1 MKYIRLLSRLL
12 VGVVFIFSGFV
23 KAVDPLGSA
32 YKFAD
37 YFTAFKL
44 GFLDFLALPMGIF
57 LSAFELI
64 LGLTLVLGYRRKT
77 TFTVL
82 LWFMSF
88 FTLLTFIL
96 ALFNPVSDCGCFGDA
111 LILTNWQ
118 TFFKNVVLMVFVLL
132 LYFGRNSTYDSGP
145 VLREWIVV
153 GVLFAGASLFSF
165 WNYRHLP
172 LIDFR
177 PYDVGT
183 VIREEMEIPDGVAT
197 DEYTTTLIYRNKQTG
212 KSESFSMENY
222 PKDTLQWVFVD
233 SESKLVSRGYDPP
246 IHDFAIMDAYGNDL
260 VDEILSNRGYS
271 LFMIS
276 HDLAGADK
284 EALSHAGEW
293 SQLEVFAS
301 DFSFY
306 AVTSSTSAEVES
318 ISSDLGLGY
327 PFLAGDEIMLKTIV
341 RSNPGFML
349 VKNGTILGKWAFR
362 DFPTLEQLD
371 PYWSELIGNASAPL
385 DEETQLL
392 MEAGG
397 AYDEFSFDVVEF
409 DHFIPELLLNED
421 ARKREN
427 GVSLAFVL
435 ALFIAILLS
444 GYISPLRT

>member
-233 SESKLVSRGYDPP
+233 SESKLVSKGYDPP